1 MTLKSKKRLWKNNYS
16 DFTIA
21 DIIIVSVVVL
31 LIGLVIGISLNT
43 KDVKQINT
51 TQAAQTVFASNT
63 LKVAKK
69 FVCSCG
75 TCGEKNLVSCV
86 CGTAIGTKKFI
97 EGNLQ
102 NGMSEEEVVELVKE
116 YYGHYVGYSQLQSV
130 Y

>member
-1 MTLKSKKRLWKNNYS
+1 MQKNNYS
-16 DFTIA
+16 DFTLPN
-21 DIIIVSVVVL
+21 IIIVSVVVL

-43 KDVKQINT
+43 NNVKQINSKQST
-51 TQAAQTVFASNT
+51 QTVFAGNT

-75 TCGEKNLVSCV
+75 TCGKKNLVSCV

-102 NGMSEEEVVELVKE
+102 NGMPEQEVVELVKE
-116 YYGHYVGYSQLQSV
+116 YYGHYVGDSQLQSV